1 MNKPRATTAG
11 VPRSRAKRPVCE
23 ECDQEMHEFDG
34 DGYSGWSCDG
44 CGWSFDNEDKDDTS
58 TEAHMSKVE
67 VKVMKGDR
75 WEVWGGLLYLVRG
88 DRNLVIRNQNDM
100 KSPFFTVYNK
110 STTTAPKVVD
120 TAFASVIIESL
131 GGTVVEE
138 REEEKAV
145 RVVAHMDLTPS
156 EDYGDVQL
164 SIDGSETC
172 KYRDGEPHIYR
183 RITISGVTA

>member
-11 VPRSRAKRPVCE
+11 ENK
-23 ECDQEMHEFDG
+23 H
-34 DGYSGWSCDG
+34 
-44 CGWSFDNEDKDDTS
+44 TS

-138 REEEKAV
+138 REEEKAAAKLQHV
-145 RVVAHMDLTPS
+145 YV
-156 EDYGDVQL
+156 
-164 SIDGSETC
+164 DGTGE
-172 KYRDGEPHIYR
+172 YRTYDQPRQGTLPDNWLYLGTTTIHIA
-183 RITISGVTA
+183 GVTA

>member
-1 MNKPRATTAG
+1 
-11 VPRSRAKRPVCE
+11 
-23 ECDQEMHEFDG
+23 
-34 DGYSGWSCDG
+34 
-44 CGWSFDNEDKDDTS
+44 
-58 TEAHMSKVE
+58 MSKVE

-138 REEEKAV
+138 REEAV
-145 RVVAHMDLTPS
+145 PSTLTVKIYRS
-156 EDYGDVQL
+156 TH
-164 SIDGSETC
+164 DGSLWMIDSPTHAAPSG
-172 KYRDGEPHIYR
+172 YVFIGTTTIHIA
-183 RITISGVTA
+183 GVTA